1 MKVAVDLHMHSVL
14 SPCGEENMTPNNI
27 VNMARLKGL
36 DVIAVTDHNSCDNVS
51 AVMQV
56 AKGHLLVLPGME
68 IQTREEI
75 HLLCYFKSIK
85 DLYRFDEGVRGHMTT
100 LLNTP
105 DIFGHQWIM
114 DAEDEIVGERKESL
128 LTSLDYSLEE
138 AVDAVHACLGTV
150 IPAHVN
156 RPSYSILSQLGFIPP
171 DLPIT
176 MIEFSQN
183 YPFTSSQFPGYA
195 YITSSD
201 AHELCSILEREVLL
215 NLSSLTIIEIFNY
228 LKGIYSY

>member
-56 AKGHLLVLPGME
+56 AKDHLLVLPGME

-75 HLLCYFKSIK
+75 HLLCYFKAIE
-85 DLYRFDEGVRGHMTT
+85 DLHRFDEGVRGHMTT

-114 DAEDEIVGERKESL
+114 DIQDEIVGERKESL

-183 YPFTSSQFPGYA
+183 YPFVSSQFPGYA
-195 YITSSD
+195 FITSSD
-201 AHELCSILEREVLL
+201 AHELSSILEREVLWD
-215 NLSSLTIIEIFNY
+215 LSSLTIIEIFNY